1 MAPVSPIH
9 PRVGALAGCTDADVN
24 QNDSQQQQVDV
35 YHVEMLGAPGVG
47 KQALVSQ
54 FRTSDCINAYDG
66 PGKVEDKYGIIII
79 ICFYYCFLFSRK
91 TRAF

>member
-24 QNDSQQQQVDV
+24 SNDGSQQQQVDV
-35 YHVEMLGAPGVG
+35 YHVEMLGASGVG

-66 PGKVEDKYGIIII
+66 PGKVENKYNYHLLLFIFQVFIILI
-79 ICFYYCFLFSRK
+79 
-91 TRAF
+91 